1 MQKPDTSTMQKF
13 GIGQAVTRVEDHRFT
28 SGKGQYIE
36 DMNLDR
42 QSYAVFVRSPHAHA
56 EIIEID
62 VDSVAD
68 APGLLAVYTFADL
81 QAENIGNVPCNVGTS
96 NIDGSPCIKPP
107 RPALADGRVRFV
119 GDPVAIVVAETR
131 EQAID
136 AAEQLWVD
144 YDILDAVVDTGSAMA
159 AAQPQI
165 WEDANNNQCFHWHA
179 GDAEKTDK
187 AFAAAS
193 KVVDLELVNNRVVP
207 TSMETRGAIADFNDG
222 RLVLHVACQG
232 VHMLRRLLAGQIF
245 NVPEAEVHV
254 LCPDVGGGFGMK
266 IFLYPEYVAALFA
279 ARKLGRP
286 VKWISDR
293 SEAFVSDT
301 HGRDHISQLS
311 LALDD
316 TARILGLRVNTVA
329 NLGAYLSQAG
339 PFVVT
344 DAGVAMLVGCYDI
357 ATAYVQV
364 RGVFT
369 NTAPVDAY
377 RGAGRPEAIYAIER
391 LLDVAAAECGIGPDE
406 IRRRNF
412 IPASAMP
419 YDTALGA
426 TYDSG
431 DFVRNMEDALVMA
444 DWSGFAERKAK
455 ASAQGK
461 LRGIGLASYIERCA
475 GGAPEQARLA
485 VNKEGRVTLYIGTQ
499 SNGQGHETAFRQILH
514 ERLGI
519 DFADID
525 IVQGDTD
532 TIASGGGTMGS
543 RSVPVG
549 GSAIGAASDRIIEK
563 ARGTAADLMEA
574 AVADIEFTAGEFRI
588 VGTDRVQSFKQVA
601 AAAAGADGISFDE
614 AESFAPEN
622 ATYPNGTHVCELEI
636 DADTGTITVTDYCVV
651 DDFGYV
657 INPLLLEGQ
666 VHGGI
671 AQGLGQALLE
681 NTTYE
686 SDSGQLLTA
695 SFMDYTMPRAD
706 NLPVIRFKRNEVPCQ
721 TNPFGI
727 KGAGEA
733 GAIGAPPAIVNA
745 VVNALSD
752 YGVRHLDM
760 PITALKV
767 WNLLQEQ
774 QATQKSA

>member
-1 MQKPDTSTMQKF
+1 MQESGMQKF
-13 GIGQAVTRVEDHRFT
+13 GVGQAVSRVEDHRFT
-28 SGKGQYIE
+28 SGRGQYIE
-36 DMNLDR
+36 DLNLPN
-42 QSYAVFVRSPHAHA
+42 QSYAVIVRSPHAHA
-56 EIIEID
+56 RILEID
-62 VDSVAD
+62 LDSISD
-68 APGLLAVYTFADL
+68 APGVLGAYTFADL
-81 QAENIGNVPCNVGTS
+81 QAENIGNVPCNVGTTS
-96 NIDGSPCIKPP
+96 IDGSPCIKPP
-107 RPALADGRVRFV
+107 RPALADKVVRFV

-144 YDILDAVVDTGSAMA
+144 YDILDAVVATDSAMSEGKA
-159 AAQPQI
+159 QI
-165 WEDANNNQCFHWHA
+165 WEQAAENRCFHWQA
-179 GDAEKTDK
+179 GDQETTDK
-187 AFAAAS
+187 AFGQAS
-193 KVVDLELVNNRVVP
+193 KVVDLDLVNNRVVP
-207 TSMETRGAIADFNDG
+207 TSMETRGAIADFDNG
-222 RLVLHVACQG
+222 RLVLHVSCQG
-232 VHMLRRLLAGQIF
+232 VHMLRRMLAGQIF
-245 NVPEAEVHV
+245 HIPEEDVHV
-254 LCPDVGGGFGMK
+254 LCHDVGGGFGMK
-266 IFLYPEYVAALFA
+266 IFMYPEYIAALFA

-301 HGRDHISQLS
+301 HGRDHLSNLS

-316 TARILGLRVNTVA
+316 DAKILGLRVSTVA
-329 NLGAYLSQAG
+329 NMGAYLSQAG
-339 PFVVT
+339 PFVAT

-364 RGVFT
+364 QGVFT

-391 LLDVAAAECGIGPDE
+391 LLDVAASEIGIGPDE

-412 IPASAMP
+412 IPSSAMP

-431 DFVRNMEDALVMA
+431 DFVSNLDDALVMA
-444 DWSGFAERKAK
+444 DWNGFAQRRETAK
-455 ASAQGK
+455 QQGK

-485 VNKEGRVTLYIGTQ
+485 VNKDGRVTLFIGTQ

-519 DFADID
+519 AFADID
-525 IVQGDTD
+525 IVQGDSD
-532 TIASGGGTMGS
+532 AIASGGGTMGS

-549 GSAIGAASDRIIEK
+549 GSAIGSASERIIEK
-563 ARGTAADLMEA
+563 ARAVAADMLEA
-574 AVADIEFTAGEFRI
+574 AEVDIEFTAGEFRI
-588 VGTDRVQSFKQVA
+588 VGTDRVQTFKEVA
-601 AAAAGADGISFDE
+601 AAAADDQGMSFDE
-614 AESFAPEN
+614 AETFAPDN

-636 DADTGTITVTDYCVV
+636 DQDTGTIAVVNYCVV

-706 NLPVIRFKRNEVPCQ
+706 DLPMIQFKRNEVPCT
-721 TNPFGI
+721 TNPLGI

-760 PITALKV
+760 PITPAKV
-767 WNLLQEQ
+767 WSLLQQ
-774 QATQKSA
+774 